1 MENLDH
7 KVLLDLQDHVAC
19 LEAQALVVFVAHLV
33 LEVLLEDRE
42 IQVSQAILVVLD
54 LVDYQ
59 VDQDPKDLQELL
71 DQEVYPEVEVNLDQV
86 VHQVLKEILDNLVL
100 LDPVD
105 FVDCQVAQVHKDS
118 LVRLA
123 YLDLGVYQV
132 VQVHKVSLD
141 NLELEDSMVLLDHQD

>member
-1 MENLDH
+1 M
-7 KVLLDLQDHVAC
+7 
-19 LEAQALVVFVAHLV
+19 
-33 LEVLLEDRE
+33 
-42 IQVSQAILVVLD
+42 
-54 LVDYQ
+54 
-59 VDQDPKDLQELL
+59 
-71 DQEVYPEVEVNLDQV
+71 